1 VVRPFASGDS
11 AEVEAILQ
19 ESRLTFALPTV
30 VPSEPVAGFGASAF
44 FVCEFEKKIVGTI
57 AWRNLG
63 EEVEI
68 LDIAVNRAHRR
79 QGHGYFLL
87 RQFVQRLSELS
98 VHNIFLEVRESNV
111 PAISLYKKVGF
122 QISGLRPNYY
132 RNPQENAFLMTLSL
146 PA

>member
-1 VVRPFASGDS
+1 MVRPFASGD
-11 AEVEAILQ
+11 AAKVEAILQ

-30 VPSEPVAGFGASAF
+30 VPSEPVAAFGASAL

-68 LDIAVNRAHRR
+68 LDIAVDRAHRR

-87 RQFVQRLSELS
+87 THFVQRLSELS

-111 PAISLYKKVGF
+111 PALSLYKKVGF

-132 RNPQENAFLMTLSL
+132 RNPQENGLLMTLSL